1 MTKERCPRRSRDKG
15 IRETNLVPLHVQGLG
30 YRWYKRVAR
39 VVVNKER
46 GRTKKELVGYCKSW
60 RKIVVG
66 RDD

>member
-1 MTKERCPRRSRDKG
+1 M
-15 IRETNLVPLHVQGLG
+15 
-30 YRWYKRVAR
+30 AR

-46 GRTKKELVGYCKSW
+46 GRTKKELVGYCESW